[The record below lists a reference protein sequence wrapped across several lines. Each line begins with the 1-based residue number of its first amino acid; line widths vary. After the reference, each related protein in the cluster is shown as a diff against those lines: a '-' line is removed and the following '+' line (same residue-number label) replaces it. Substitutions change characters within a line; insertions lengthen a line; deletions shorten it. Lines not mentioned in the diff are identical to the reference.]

1 MTKLFSYRAATW
13 TLALA
18 LGIPFAV
25 LAKEGNPPAKLKVDA
40 TALNRDVRTG
50 NSYSSVVKK
59 VTPSVVN
66 IYSTR
71 TLKQPRFH
79 QFFDDPL
86 YELFGDRNP
95 RRRGSAPRSLE
106 QKSLGSG
113 VIVTEDGYI
122 LTNNHVVEGADADGV
137 KVSLG
142 DGKQKLS
149 AKVIGNDPQTDIAV
163 LKVDAK
169 DLPAIT
175 LADSDKLEVGDVALA
190 IGNPFNVGQTVTMG
204 IVSAL
209 GRGGFGIT
217 DYEDFIQTD
226 AAINPGNSGGALVD
240 TQGRLIG
247 INQSIVNPMGGSSGG
262 NIGVGFA
269 VPINQAKAVM
279 DRLVDDGKVTRGY
292 LGVRLQ
298 PLTPELAKSFNLSE
312 SSGALV
318 SEVPRG
324 TPAAMAGLKEG
335 DVITEVN
342 GKKAADS
349 RHLRL
354 MISQNAPNSQVTLTV
369 LRDGKAKEFTAKLA
383 ELPGEEGAVVTS
395 SARPEKNTEHDGLDG
410 VEVDDLTAAA
420 RKENSIPNEVRGV
433 LVGNV
438 SPESNAYE
446 AGLRTGN
453 VIQEIDRSPVRTA
466 DEAVKACDE
475 AKGDRVLVRVWSSE
489 SGTSGSRFLSV
500 DNTKKK

>member
-1 MTKLFSYRAATW
+1 MTKRFLNRAATW
-13 TLALA
+13 VLALA
-18 LGIPFAV
+18 VGIPLAV
-25 LAKEGNPPAKLKVDA
+25 LSKDANPPAKLKVDSSVI
-40 TALNRDVRTG
+40 NRDARTG

-66 IYSTR
+66 IYSTK
-71 TLKQPRFH
+71 TMKQPRYH
-79 QFFDDPL
+79 QFFDDPMFDRF
-86 YELFGDRNP
+86 FGGGNDSFRG
-95 RRRGSAPRSLE
+95 RSRRGPNNLKQE
-106 QKSLGSG
+106 SLGSG

-137 KVSLG
+137 KVALG
-142 DGKQKLS
+142 DGKQRLS
-149 AKVIGNDPQTDIAV
+149 AKVIGTDPQTDIAV

-175 LADSDKLEVGDVALA
+175 IADSDKLEVGDVVLA

-240 TQGRLIG
+240 AQGRLIG
-247 INQSIVNPMGGSSGG
+247 INQSILSGSGG
-262 NIGVGFA
+262 NMGVGFA

-292 LGVRLQ
+292 LGVMIQ
-298 PLTPELAKSFNLSE
+298 PVTPELAKAFKLADT
-312 SSGALV
+312 SGALV
-318 SEVPRG
+318 GGVSPN
-324 TPAAMAGLKEG
+324 TPAAEAGLKEG
-335 DVITEVN
+335 DVITEIN

-354 MISQNAPNSQVTLTV
+354 MISQNAPGSKVTLTV
-369 LRDGKAKEFTAKLA
+369 LRDGKVKPVTAKLG
-383 ELPGEEGAVVTS
+383 ELPGDDNESPRAIS
-395 SARPEKNTEHDGLDG
+395 STEKNEHDGLDG
-410 VEVDDLTAAA
+410 VEVDDVSSAT
-420 RKENSIPNEVRGV
+420 RRENGIPAEIRGV
-433 LVGNV
+433 LVSNV
-438 SPESNAYE
+438 SPDSNAYE
-446 AGLRTGN
+446 AGLRPGN
-453 VIQEIDRSPVRTA
+453 VILEINRTPVTTA
-466 DEAVKACDE
+466 EAAVKLCDE
-475 AKGDRVLVRVWSSE
+475 AKGDSILLRVWSREGSV
-489 SGTSGSRFLSV
+489 SGSRFMTV